1 MVKGAT
7 KSGFEFEIDTEAV
20 DMELLDMIGE
30 MDENPVMLGK
40 VLSRL
45 LGKEQKARL
54 YDHVRDEKGHVPVQ
68 AVADA
73 LAEMFSAFKDGKN
86 S

>member
-20 DMELLDMIGE
+20 DMELLDMIGD
-30 MDENPVMLGK
+30 MDDNPALLGK
-40 VLSRL
+40 VLGKL

-54 YDHVRDEKGHVPVQ
+54 YDHVRDEKGHVPPA

>member
-7 KSGFEFEIDTEAV
+7 KSGFEFEIDTEAI
-20 DMELLDMIGE
+20 DMELLDMIGD
-30 MDENPVMLGK
+30 MDDNPALLGK
-40 VLSRL
+40 VLGKL

-54 YDHVRDEKGHVPVQ
+54 YDHVRDENGHVPVQ